1 MPQIAT
7 TLEEVQMLVV
17 GGRFAVKVLAF
28 LLNVCTMYVIRM
40 QRSTEEESCANWMWS
55 IEDALL
61 HFLFWTCLLIAVIL
75 VVHLVQ
81 DVFHISNSSRV
92 VAIMLVP
99 YALLVLAGNSHI
111 IKEILLL
118 LMYLS
123 TYVLCFCFFC
133 VSVCFVIFCAC
144 GKSRK

>member
-1 MPQIAT
+1 
-7 TLEEVQMLVV
+7 MLVV

-40 QRSTEEESCANWMWS
+40 QRSTEEESCANWMWA

-61 HFLFWTCLLIAVIL
+61 HFLFWTCLLIAIIL

-92 VAIMLVP
+92 
-99 YALLVLAGNSHI
+99 
-111 IKEILLL
+111 
-118 LMYLS
+118 YLS
-123 TYVLCFCFFC
+123 TYVLCFCFLC